1 MIRSLTLY
9 STLALPLLLGACGKK
24 DEAAEAPV
32 AAQADA
38 PDDAQQ
44 ADNGPPEAPAE
55 SFWPA
60 IAPLVAG
67 TYKGECLQ
75 LPEMKNQG
83 GSITLAANGKANAA
97 GIDSDLSK
105 STSILLSRHKQE
117 GGGYF
122 AMASLDTEGGDSK
135 VHFQLQAEAKAAE
148 NKASLL
154 RGERQLSCSN
164 VGAMEQ
170 LNAKPLHVSLAK
182 LLDAG
187 SRKMKCV
194 STANLL
200 SQPERT
206 VQVAGGVVTVGDEKF
221 DLAKAESETATLTD
235 GSNGFTYMFKI
246 SETQQLNLM
255 YNGAG
260 KLVSAMGVRIGDQK
274 HICTVEG

>member
-1 MIRSLTLY
+1 MIRSLTLL
-9 STLALPLLLGACGKK
+9 STLAIPLALGACGKK
-24 DEAAEAPV
+24 DEAADAP
-32 AAQADA
+32 AAAQQAETAQADA
-38 PDDAQQ
+38 
-44 ADNGPPEAPAE
+44 APAE
-55 SFWPA
+55 APPASFWPA

-83 GSITLAANGKANAA
+83 GAITVAANGKASAA

-105 STSILLSRHKQE
+105 STTIVLSRHNQE
-117 GGGYF
+117 GGGHSTI
-122 AMASLDTEGGDSK
+122 ATLETDGGDSK
-135 VHFQLQAEAKAAE
+135 VHFQLQAEAKSADS
-148 NKASLL
+148 KATLL
-154 RGERQLSCSN
+154 LGERQLSCSN
-164 VGAMEQ
+164 VGTMDQ
-170 LNAKPLHVSLAK
+170 LNAKPLHASLAK

-221 DLAKAESETATLTD
+221 QLDKAEFETATLTD

-246 SETQQLNLM
+246 SEAQQLNLM

-260 KLVSAMGVRIGDQK
+260 KLVSAMGVTIEDKK
-274 HICTVEG
+274 HICSVEG